1 MASVGDELA
10 RAVRAGDRRA
20 LAKAITL
27 VESTL
32 PEERDSAARLLSAIA
47 APTLGSFRIGVT
59 GVPGAGKSTLID
71 VLGYRALAAGAR
83 VAVLAVDPSS
93 HRSGGSLLGDKTR
106 MVRLSAEPHA
116 FIRPSPTLGVL
127 GGTASRTREV
137 ISLCE
142 AAGYDVIFVET
153 VGVGQSEEHVADMV
167 DCVLL
172 LLLAGA
178 GDEVSSLKRGVLEA
192 ADLIAFNKAD
202 GDRAPAVEADAASL
216 RASLAISHG
225 QRVPDVLVL
234 SALHEAGVAVR
245 CGQGSPRIASRPKMM
260 ARSNGAVADNAEPG
274 SRLRWRKDF
283 ASSLP
288 GSRRSRWHARKLNR
302 AWSAELPIR
311 WRLRVA
317 CSRKLL
323 PVVRELRPG
332 AAGPRNQPASA
343 CREAKRAAAVGR

>member
-10 RAVRAGDRRA
+10 RAVQAGDRRA

-32 PEERDSAARLLSAIA
+32 PEERDSAAELLSAIA
-47 APTLGSFRIGVT
+47 PPVAVSFRIGVT

-71 VLGYRALAAGAR
+71 VLGCQALAAGAR

-106 MVRLSAEPHA
+106 MTRLSTEPRA

-153 VGVGQSEEHVADMV
+153 VGVGQSEERVANMV

-178 GDEVSSLKRGVLEA
+178 GDEVSSMKRGVLEA

-202 GDRAPAVEADAASL
+202 GERAPAAEADAASL
-216 RASLAISHG
+216 RASLGISRG
-225 QRVPDVLVL
+225 QHAPDVLLL
-234 SALHEAGVAVR
+234 SAQQETGVAELWTALVTFR
-245 CGQGSPRIASRPKMM
+245 EQAQKDGTFALRRSGQRRAWFEAALEEGLRELFSRQPTLARARDEAESSVVTGIASPLEAARRLIAQITAGRP
-260 ARSNGAVADNAEPG
+260 
-274 SRLRWRKDF
+274 
-283 ASSLP
+283 
-288 GSRRSRWHARKLNR
+288 
-302 AWSAELPIR
+302 
-311 WRLRVA
+311 
-317 CSRKLL
+317 
-323 PVVRELRPG
+323 
-332 AAGPRNQPASA
+332 
-343 CREAKRAAAVGR
+343 